1 MLFKALVIVLLL
13 LVLSALFSGLFFMI
27 RDKGQSDRA
36 VKSLSWRIGI
46 SLLLFL
52 ILMIGA
58 ATGWIHPHGVYH

>member
-1 MLFKALVIVLLL
+1 MLFKILVIVLLL
-13 LVLSALFSGLFFMI
+13 LALAALFSGLFFVM